1 MTEKPTRFSNGDNC
15 MLIHSGSTSNILI
28 RPCKVSCRTT
38 KRRYL
43 SVLYILSG
51 SDWKKSSRKMFP
63 KKSHTVKFAQRI
75 KNKKTRRKFSV
86 SRAKFCVFF
95 KSSTFSAFSDTH
107 RERLVFYSVQYRNG
121 WLAAPDLF
129 HMFRQSI
136 KFYTFHYQ
144 YRCLKNVIHQIE
156 SKNGWLLLSA
166 SFTAKFGL
174 VFA

>member
-1 MTEKPTRFSNGDNC
+1 
-15 MLIHSGSTSNILI
+15 
-28 RPCKVSCRTT
+28 
-38 KRRYL
+38 
-43 SVLYILSG
+43 
-51 SDWKKSSRKMFP
+51 MFP

-107 RERLVFYSVQYRNG
+107 RERLVFYSIQYRNG

-156 SKNGWLLLSA
+156 SKNGWLLLSTSLWQNLRQFLSQHCKA
-166 SFTAKFGL
+166 LFLIGFIREDFQNSPRSQ
-174 VFA
+174 

>member
-1 MTEKPTRFSNGDNC
+1 
-15 MLIHSGSTSNILI
+15 
-28 RPCKVSCRTT
+28 
-38 KRRYL
+38 
-43 SVLYILSG
+43 
-51 SDWKKSSRKMFP
+51 MFP
-63 KKSHTVKFAQRI
+63 KKSHTVKFAQRV

-107 RERLVFYSVQYRNG
+107 RERLVFYSIQYRNG

-156 SKNGWLLLSA
+156 SKKMDGCSFQQVYGKICVSFCLS
-166 SFTAKFGL
+166 TAKRFFL
-174 VFA
+174 